1 MEKVEESNTGE
12 DEFETLPSTIPIDA
26 MLDDLNDHDVNIE
39 VENVW
44 ANLYPHCG
52 TFPRIPLTTDSFKM
66 GRGRSNDYVIRESDM
81 GGMKWLSSISKI
93 QCQLVKLPTGIFLKD
108 WSSNGTFVNGVK
120 IGKCQMLPLEHDS
133 VVSFSEPSKKVFVF
147 MKNEDMDRFPEA
159 LTQQYAVSK
168 VLGRGAV
175 GEVRLGF
182 RVSDMS
188 RVAIKIIGKGMTS
201 ASSTSDSLMNEVKI
215 LKSVNHPCVIKL
227 EDVIETEDNLFLVLE
242 LAEGGDCFDKIKEKS
257 RFNEE
262 EAKLI
267 FYQIASAIEH
277 LHKNNICHRDLKP
290 ENILISTPGD
300 DKNCPLVKVTD
311 MGLSKLVDLDTVLK
325 TICGTPMYI
334 APEVLTVAIL
344 GNYTFKVDCW
354 SLGVILYILLSGA
367 PPFSQ
372 DYCGIPIREQILS
385 GKFVFYTKFW
395 HGVSEQAKDLVS
407 NLLKV
412 NPEQRLSAE
421 EILKH
426 PWMDDDAV
434 IAKAEAVMQNKSPPV
449 QSDVSAV
456 KITKIET
463 GKKRGISET
472 EGEKNTKRPN
482 KGVLVEIENNNV

>member
-1 MEKVEESNTGE
+1 MEKVEVSTIGTGE
-12 DEFETLPSTIPIDA
+12 DEFDGLPATIPIDA
-26 MLDDLNDHDVNIE
+26 MLDDLNDHDLNHE

-93 QCQLVKLPTGIFLKD
+93 QCQVVKLPTGVFLKD

-120 IGKCQMLPLEHDS
+120 IGKCQMMPLEHDS
-133 VVSFSEPSKKVFVF
+133 VVSFAEPSKKIFVF
-147 MKNEDMDRFPEA
+147 MKNDEMDKFPPA
-159 LTQQYAVSK
+159 LTKQYAVSK

-188 RVAIKIIGKGMTS
+188 RVAIKIIDKGITS
-201 ASSTSDSLMNEVKI
+201 TSSTSLMNEVKI

-227 EDVIETEDNLFLVLE
+227 EDVIETEDKLFLVLE

-257 RFNEE
+257 RFTEE
-262 EAKLI
+262 EAKII
-267 FYQIASAIEH
+267 FYQIVSAIEH
-277 LHKNNICHRDLKP
+277 LHQNNICHRDLKP
-290 ENILISTPGD
+290 ENILICKPGD

-334 APEVLTVAIL
+334 APEVLAVEVL
-344 GNYTFKVDCW
+344 GNYTVKVDCW

-367 PPFSQ
+367 PPFSA
-372 DYCGIPIREQILS
+372 DYCSIPMRDQILS

-407 NLLKV
+407 SLLKV
-412 NPEQRLSAE
+412 NPEERLSAQD
-421 EILKH
+421 ILKH
-426 PWMDDDAV
+426 PWMKDDDV
-434 IAKAEAVMQNKSPPV
+434 IAKAKAIMENKAPL
-449 QSDVSAV
+449 QEEENTV

-463 GKKRGISET
+463 GKKRGVSET
-472 EGEKNTKRPN
+472 ESENNTKRPN
-482 KGVLVEIENNNV
+482 KGVLVEIDQNNQ